1 MRKFTY
7 SALAC
12 LGALAFIF
20 MAPDNAIAARLGLF
34 HSKKSIG
41 VNPKK
46 GKAKFDSKKGVYAVT
61 GSGANMWAKAD
72 AFEFVYTKL
81 SGDVTL
87 TADITFV
94 GKGVE
99 EHRKGALIVRQSLDP
114 DSPYADAALHG
125 SGLTSLQYRE
135 AAGADTKEVQ
145 SSLKMPTRLRIERH
159 GNQFTMYAGTG
170 DDLKSSGPVTVEM
183 KDPVYVGLAVTSHN
197 ANVVE
202 TVLFSNVKLESGQK
216 QAASH
221 LPLLSQMLVPVA
233 K

>member
-12 LGALAFIF
+12 LGALAFIV
-20 MAPDNAIAARLGLF
+20 MAPDNAVAARLGLF
-34 HSKKSIG
+34 RSQRNIG

-46 GKAKFDSKKGVYAVT
+46 GKAKFDSKKDVYAVT
-61 GSGANMWAKAD
+61 GGGANMWAKAD

-87 TADITFV
+87 SADITFV

-159 GNQFTMYAGTG
+159 GNQFTMYAG

-221 LPLLSQMLVPVA
+221 LPLLSQMLVPLA